1 MATTKKPVKRYC
13 QCGAL
18 LPADNPRVI
27 MCEACRKRKQ
37 EEKYAAHRSPYV
49 QDAARRARSKPKSAP
64 AMTIAEVVRAA
75 DAMGLSYGQFVAQG
89 LDKVWRG

>member
-1 MATTKKPVKRYC
+1 MATTKKTVKRYC

-49 QDAARRARSKPKSAP
+49 QDAARRARSKPKSALD
-64 AMTIAEVVRAA
+64 MTIAEVVRAA
-75 DAMGLSYGQFVAQG
+75 DDMGLSYGQFVARG
-89 LDKVWRG
+89 LDRM